1 MATVTIAC
9 RLPNG
14 LTLEVDGVKKT
25 INGYNSVASSLIVG
39 EHNKIGVTEDV
50 DKSFWDKWREIYKDH
65 PICVNQHVYE
75 TKSESSAKAQA
86 KELKGV
92 KSGLDQKTTQELDKA
107 TGAKKDSDEV

>member
-1 MATVTIAC
+1 MSTVTIAC
-9 RLPNG
+9 RLPAG
-14 LTLEVDGVKKT
+14 LTLEVDGIKKK
-25 INGYNSVASSLIVG
+25 INGYNSPDGFVMVDRD
-39 EHNKIGVTEDV
+39 EKIGLTTDV
-50 DKSFWDKWREIYKDH
+50 DKSFWDKWRETYKDYR
-65 PICVNQHVYE
+65 ICTNQYIYE

>member
-1 MATVTIAC
+1 MATVMIAC
-9 RLPNG
+9 RLPAG
-14 LTLEVDGVKKT
+14 VTMDIDGVKTK
-25 INGYNSVASSLIVG
+25 INGYNTQDSFIMVDRDQKVG
-39 EHNKIGVTEDV
+39 LTVV
-50 DKSFWDKWREIYKDH
+50 DKDDWDKWREIHKKRE
-65 PICVNQHVYE
+65 IFVNQHIYE